1 MFQSNIQLCVCSF
14 SEILKHEELEGKIK
28 TACLGSLLLQDDLT
42 RLEEQYLTHT
52 EVTRPADSWVP
63 V

>member
-1 MFQSNIQLCVCSF
+1 MCSC
-14 SEILKHEELEGKIK
+14 SDVLKHEELEGKIK
-28 TACLGSLLLQDDLT
+28 TACLGSLLPRQDLT

-52 EVTRPADSWVP
+52 EVTHPALCNINMSVSMN